1 MVRQTVRFS
10 DLWTIGLDCGFET
23 HLLWLGIS
31 CGIWER
37 AGSQDSW
44 VIKAGVGCRNRLQ
57 VSLLAVACFPG
68 SGCVS
73 FTNINELF
81 CFLPKIPL
89 PQSAWLDHGNNGV
102 YLQTDIIPPFLY
114 LLCGTYHNAYLSD
127 TFTHWFAFIVLWPE
141 HSCEKDLPLI
151 NLVFKKD

>member
-10 DLWTIGLDCGFET
+10 DLWAIGLDCSFET

-57 VSLLAVACFPG
+57 VSLLAVACFPR

-81 CFLPKIPL
+81 CFLPKMLPL
-89 PQSAWLDHGNNGV
+89 PQSAWLDHGDNGV
-102 YLQTDIIPPFLY
+102 YLQADIIPSFIFSAARISMPIY
-114 LLCGTYHNAYLSD
+114 LTHSLTDSLSLFSDLNTVVRRTYL
-127 TFTHWFAFIVLWPE
+127 
-141 HSCEKDLPLI
+141 
-151 NLVFKKD
+151 